1 MCFFASVDEH
11 FDVLESSIG
20 PCQFCKRRGT
30 VALLEKS
37 SKTYLWGL
45 IPTPA
50 TVKRIARCK
59 KCKKQVASAYYYNSS
74 SLSREMKEES
84 PGGHDETAPM
94 ILGTP
99 AWQSGLVAILVH
111 VPYYYTTV
119 YSYGF
124 DCNSE
129 MACNYEVAFLY
140 HGRNNLSVSVM
151 HAFHNESWSLCTD
164 FLPGQVKK
172 QTFLDLLIMREHVPI
187 QYREYSY
194 SYSLWF
200 RLV

>member
-59 KCKKQVASAYYYNSS
+59 KCKKQRVASAYYY
-74 SLSREMKEES
+74 SLREMKEDS
-84 PGGHDETAPM
+84 PGNDETAPM
-94 ILGTP
+94 IMGTP
-99 AWQSGLVAILVH
+99 A
-111 VPYYYTTV
+111 
-119 YSYGF
+119 
-124 DCNSE
+124 
-129 MACNYEVAFLY
+129 
-140 HGRNNLSVSVM
+140 
-151 HAFHNESWSLCTD
+151 
-164 FLPGQVKK
+164 
-172 QTFLDLLIMREHVPI
+172 
-187 QYREYSY
+187 
-194 SYSLWF
+194 
-200 RLV
+200 